1 MVILW
6 LFIGDSAMV
15 KQVIIDKGIP
25 FLEGVFPPEIE
36 VLYLSPEDIT
46 PEAVRYADALFVRTR
61 TQINKELLHGSNVR
75 FVATATIGF
84 DHIDQDYCRE
94 AGIHWVSCPGCNAQA
109 VCDYVEEAIATYS
122 AASYSPQSGRPI
134 GGTPSYSSPCER
146 PILGIIGY
154 GHVGKLVA
162 QMAERKGYKVL
173 LSDPPLGIG
182 LPLEQLAPLCDVL
195 TFHTPLTREG
205 EYPTY
210 HLCDANILR
219 LCKPGTLI
227 INAARGGV
235 IDEQALL
242 SCLSPLAS
250 SPQRLIAS
258 IDCWENEPNINQEL
272 LKHIELASFHIAGYS
287 IQGKMNA
294 SEMCLHAF
302 CEFFSLPILSINKK
316 VVPLQGDSEP
326 GWLKRISDQL
336 KAQPEHFEQLRKQYK
351 LR

>member
-1 MVILW
+1 
-6 LFIGDSAMV
+6 MV

-36 VLYLSPEDIT
+36 VLYFSPEDIT
-46 PEAVRYADALFVRTR
+46 PDSVRYADALFVRTR

-109 VCDYVEEAIATYS
+109 VCDYVEEAIA
-122 AASYSPQSGRPI
+122 
-134 GGTPSYSSPCER
+134 SSPHCLIASS
-146 PILGIIGY
+146 PLTIGIIGY

-242 SCLSPLAS
+242 SQLSYTNSAS
-250 SPQRLIAS
+250 DRSSKGEIRTLNSQLSTA
-258 IDCWENEPNINQEL
+258 IDCWENEPNLNQEL
-272 LKHIELASFHIAGYS
+272 LKHVDLASFHIAGYS

-316 VVPLQGDSEP
+316 VVPLQGDSES

-336 KAQPEHFEQLRKQYK
+336 KAAPEHFEQLRKQYK

>member
-1 MVILW
+1 MI
-6 LFIGDSAMV
+6 
-15 KQVIIDKGIP
+15 KQVVIDRGIP
-25 FLEGVFPPEIE
+25 FLDGVFPPEID
-36 VLYLSPEDIT
+36 VRFLSPEEIT
-46 PEAVRYADALFVRTR
+46 PQAVRCADALFVRTR
-61 TQINKELLHGSNVR
+61 TNINKELLSGSNVR

-94 AGIHWVSCPGCNAQA
+94 AGIHWISCPGCNAQA
-109 VCDYVEEAIATYS
+109 VCDYVEEAITS
-122 AASYSPQSGRPI
+122 IKSDKSELTVGV
-134 GGTPSYSSPCER
+134 
-146 PILGIIGY
+146 IGY

-162 QMAERKGYKVL
+162 RMAEKRGYTVL

-182 LPLEQLAPLCDVL
+182 LSLEQLAPLCDVL

-219 LCKPGTLI
+219 RCKPGTLI

-242 SCLSPLAS
+242 SQLSTLV
-250 SPQRLIAS
+250 QRSRSFERMRDKNSQLSTA
-258 IDCWENEPNINQEL
+258 IDCWEGEPKLNQEL
-272 LKHIELASFHIAGYS
+272 LKKVNLASFHIAGYS

-294 SEMCLHAF
+294 SEMCLRAF

-316 VVPLQGDSEP
+316 AVPLQGDSEK
-326 GWLKRISDQL
+326 GWLLRITEQL
-336 KAQPEHFEQLRKQYK
+336 KANPEQFEQFRKQYK

>member
-1 MVILW
+1 
-6 LFIGDSAMV
+6 MV

-25 FLEGVFPPEIE
+25 FLEGVFPPEID
-36 VLYLSPEDIT
+36 VRYLSPEQIT
-46 PEAVRYADALFVRTR
+46 PEAVRCADALFVRTR
-61 TQINKELLHGSNVR
+61 TKINKELLQGSNIR

-109 VCDYVEEAIATYS
+109 VCDYVEEAIS
-122 AASYSPQSGRPI
+122 SIKSGENALTI
-134 GGTPSYSSPCER
+134 G
-146 PILGIIGY
+146 IVGY
-154 GHVGKLVA
+154 GHVGQLVA
-162 QMAERKGYKVL
+162 QMAQKRGYQVL
-173 LSDPPLGIG
+173 LSDPPLGLG
-182 LPLEQLAPLCDVL
+182 MSLEQLAPLCDVL

-205 EYPTY
+205 EHPTY

-219 LCKPGTLI
+219 LCKPNTLL

-250 SPQRLIAS
+250 SPHRLIAS
-258 IDCWENEPNINQEL
+258 IDCWENEPNLNQEL
-272 LKHIELASFHIAGYS
+272 LKKVDLASFHIAGYS

-294 SEMCLHAF
+294 SEMCLRAF

-316 VVPLQGDSEP
+316 AVPLQGDSEK
-326 GWLKRISDQL
+326 GWLMRITEQL
-336 KAQPEHFEQLRKQYK
+336 KASPEHFEQLRKQYR

>member
-1 MVILW
+1 
-6 LFIGDSAMV
+6 MV

-36 VLYLSPEDIT
+36 VLHLSPEDIT
-46 PEAVRYADALFVRTR
+46 PESVRYADALFVRTR

-109 VCDYVEEAIATYS
+109 VCDYVEEAISSIKSDKNALT
-122 AASYSPQSGRPI
+122 I
-134 GGTPSYSSPCER
+134 G
-146 PILGIIGY
+146 IVGY

-219 LCKPGTLI
+219 LCKPGTII

-250 SPQRLIAS
+250 SPHRLIAS
-258 IDCWENEPNINQEL
+258 IDCWENEPNINQDL
-272 LKHIELASFHIAGYS
+272 LKHVELASFHIAGYS

-294 SEMCLHAF
+294 SEMCLRAF

-326 GWLKRISDQL
+326 GWLKRISAQL
-336 KAQPEHFEQLRKQYK
+336 KASPEHFEQLRKQYK

>member
-1 MVILW
+1 
-6 LFIGDSAMV
+6 MV

-25 FLEGVFPPEIE
+25 FLEGVFPPEID
-36 VLYLSPEDIT
+36 VRYLSPEEIT

-61 TQINKELLHGSNVR
+61 TQINKGLLHGSNVR

-84 DHIDQDYCRE
+84 DHIDQDFCRE

-109 VCDYVEEAIATYS
+109 VCDYVEEAIAYLR
-122 AASYSPQSGRPI
+122 PQQSQLTI
-134 GGTPSYSSPCER
+134 GVV
-146 PILGIIGY
+146 GY
-154 GHVGKLVA
+154 GYVGKLVA
-162 QMAERKGYKVL
+162 KMAQRRGYQVL

-182 LPLEQLAPLCDVL
+182 MSLEELAPLCDVL
-195 TFHTPLTREG
+195 TFHTPLTRTG
-205 EYPTY
+205 KYPTY
-210 HLCDANILR
+210 HLCNADILR
-219 LCKPGTLI
+219 RCQPNTLI

-242 SCLSPLAS
+242 STLNT
-250 SPQRLIAS
+250 QRSTLNYTTA
-258 IDCWENEPNINQEL
+258 IDCWENEPNLNQEL
-272 LKHIELASFHIAGYS
+272 LKKVDLASFHIAGYS

-294 SEMCLHAF
+294 SEMCLRAF

-326 GWLKRISDQL
+326 SWLKRISDQL
-336 KAQPEHFEQLRKQYK
+336 KAKPEYFEQLRKQYR

>member
-1 MVILW
+1 
-6 LFIGDSAMV
+6 MV

-46 PEAVRYADALFVRTR
+46 SESVRYADALFVRTR

-109 VCDYVEEAIATYS
+109 VCDYVEEAIAS
-122 AASYSPQSGRPI
+122 LPHCLIA
-134 GGTPSYSSPCER
+134 SSPLT
-146 PILGIIGY
+146 IGIIGY
-154 GHVGKLVA
+154 GNVGKLVA

-182 LPLEQLAPLCDVL
+182 MSLEQLAPLCDVL

-210 HLCDANILR
+210 HLCDETILR
-219 LCKPGTLI
+219 LCKPSTLI

-250 SPQRLIAS
+250 SPHRLIAS
-258 IDCWENEPNINQEL
+258 IDCWENEPNINQDL
-272 LKHIELASFHIAGYS
+272 LKHVELASFHIAGYS

-294 SEMCLHAF
+294 SEMCLRAF

-316 VVPLQGDSEP
+316 VVPLQGDSES
-326 GWLKRISDQL
+326 GWLKRISAQL
-336 KAQPEHFEQLRKQYK
+336 KASPEHFEQLRKQYR

>member
-1 MVILW
+1 
-6 LFIGDSAMV
+6 MV

-25 FLEGVFPPEIE
+25 FLEGVFPPEID
-36 VLYLSPEDIT
+36 VRYLSPEEIT
-46 PEAVRYADALFVRTR
+46 PETVRYADALFVRTR
-61 TQINKELLHGSNVR
+61 TRINKELLQGSNIR

-109 VCDYVEEAIATYS
+109 VCDYVEEAIS
-122 AASYSPQSGRPI
+122 SIKSGENALTI
-134 GGTPSYSSPCER
+134 GVV
-146 PILGIIGY
+146 GY

-162 QMAERKGYKVL
+162 QMAQKRGYQVL

-182 LPLEQLAPLCDVL
+182 MSLEQLAPLCDVL

-205 EYPTY
+205 EHPTY

-219 LCKPGTLI
+219 LCKPNTLI

-242 SCLSPLAS
+242 STLNTQHSTLNYTTA
-250 SPQRLIAS
+250 
-258 IDCWENEPNINQEL
+258 IDCWEGEPNLNVEL
-272 LKHIELASFHIAGYS
+272 LSKVDLASFHIAGYS

-294 SEMCLHAF
+294 SEMCLRAF

-316 VVPLQGDSEP
+316 VVPLQGDSDE
-326 GWLKRISDQL
+326 GWLLRLTEQL
-336 KAQPEHFEQLRKQYK
+336 KAAPEHFEQLRKLYR

>member
-1 MVILW
+1 V
-6 LFIGDSAMV
+6 V

-36 VLYLSPEDIT
+36 VLHLSPEDIT

-61 TQINKELLHGSNVR
+61 TRINKELLHGSNIR

-109 VCDYVEEAIATYS
+109 VCDYVEEAIA
-122 AASYSPQSGRPI
+122 
-134 GGTPSYSSPCER
+134 SSPHR
-146 PILGIIGY
+146 LIASSPITVGIVGY

-195 TFHTPLTREG
+195 TFHTPLTRGG

-250 SPQRLIAS
+250 SPHRLIAS
-258 IDCWENEPNINQEL
+258 IDCWENEPNINQDL
-272 LKHIELASFHIAGYS
+272 LKHVELASFHIAGYS

-294 SEMCLHAF
+294 SEMCLRAF

-336 KAQPEHFEQLRKQYK
+336 KAAPEHFEQLRKQYK

>member
-1 MVILW
+1 
-6 LFIGDSAMV
+6 MV

-36 VLYLSPEDIT
+36 VLHLSPEDIT
-46 PEAVRYADALFVRTR
+46 PESVRYADALFVRTR

-109 VCDYVEEAIATYS
+109 VCDYVEEAIA
-122 AASYSPQSGRPI
+122 
-134 GGTPSYSSPCER
+134 SSPHCLIASS
-146 PILGIIGY
+146 PLTIGIVGY

-242 SCLSPLAS
+242 LCLSPLAS
-250 SPQRLIAS
+250 SPHRLIAS
-258 IDCWENEPNINQEL
+258 IDCWENEPKINQDL
-272 LKHIELASFHIAGYS
+272 LKYVELASFHIAGYS

-294 SEMCLHAF
+294 SERCLRAF

-336 KAQPEHFEQLRKQYK
+336 KAAPEHFEQLRKQYK

>member
-1 MVILW
+1 
-6 LFIGDSAMV
+6 MV
-15 KQVIIDKGIP
+15 KQVVIDKGIP

-36 VLYLSPEDIT
+36 VLYLSPEQIT
-46 PEAVRYADALFVRTR
+46 SEAVRCADALFIRTR

-75 FVATATIGF
+75 FIATATIGF

-94 AGIHWVSCPGCNAQA
+94 AGIYWVSCPGCNAQA
-109 VCDYVEEAIATYS
+109 VCDYVEEAIA
-122 AASYSPQSGRPI
+122 
-134 GGTPSYSSPCER
+134 SSPHHLIASS
-146 PILGIIGY
+146 PLTIGIVGY

-182 LPLEQLAPLCDVL
+182 MSLEQITPQCDVL

-205 EYPTY
+205 EHPTY

-219 LCKPGTLI
+219 LCKPNTLI

-242 SCLSPLAS
+242 SQLSTLNFQLSTA
-250 SPQRLIAS
+250 
-258 IDCWENEPNINQEL
+258 IDCWEGEPNLNKEL
-272 LKHIELASFHIAGYS
+272 LKKVDLASFHIAGYS

-294 SEMCLHAF
+294 SEMCLRAF

-316 VVPLQGDSEP
+316 AVPLQGDSES

-336 KAQPEHFEQLRKQYK
+336 KTAPEHFEQLRKAYL

>member
-1 MVILW
+1 
-6 LFIGDSAMV
+6 MV
-15 KQVIIDKGIP
+15 KQVVIDKGIP

-36 VLYLSPEDIT
+36 VLHLSPEDIT

-61 TQINKELLHGSNVR
+61 TRINKELLHGSNIR

-109 VCDYVEEAIATYS
+109 VCDYVEEAIA
-122 AASYSPQSGRPI
+122 
-134 GGTPSYSSPCER
+134 SSPHR
-146 PILGIIGY
+146 LIASSPLTVGIVGY

-182 LPLEQLAPLCDVL
+182 LPLEQLAPLCDII
-195 TFHTPLTREG
+195 TFHTPLTRGG
-205 EYPTY
+205 EYPTF

-227 INAARGGV
+227 INAARGGI

-242 SCLSPLAS
+242 SCLNPLPFREGMGGGTA
-250 SPQRLIAS
+250 
-258 IDCWENEPNINQEL
+258 IDCWENEPNLNQDL
-272 LKHIELASFHIAGYS
+272 LKHVDLASFHIAGYS

-294 SEMCLHAF
+294 SEMCLRAF

-326 GWLKRISDQL
+326 GWLKRISAQL
-336 KAQPEHFEQLRKQYK
+336 KASPEHFEQLRKQYK